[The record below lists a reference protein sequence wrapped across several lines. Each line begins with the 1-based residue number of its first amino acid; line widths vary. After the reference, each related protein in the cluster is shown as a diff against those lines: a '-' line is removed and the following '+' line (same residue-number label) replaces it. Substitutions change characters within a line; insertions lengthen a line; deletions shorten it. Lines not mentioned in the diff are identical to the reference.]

1 MAAPGGDRR
10 GCRRRRRLLVAG
22 GVAMGRTPVEGGAGR
37 SAHRPGCGPGS
48 VRGQAP
54 NGRHELMLS
63 AGRLRLFSGSA
74 SQALAKDVADMLR
87 VPLGG
92 LTVTRFT
99 DGEVLSDRVRLGLL
113 RSNGCWQV
121 SIRVEENVRG
131 KDVYIIQ
138 STGPPINDN
147 IVELLVGLR
156 ARLPPPN

>member
-1 MAAPGGDRR
+1 
-10 GCRRRRRLLVAG
+10 
-22 GVAMGRTPVEGGAGR
+22 
-37 SAHRPGCGPGS
+37 
-48 VRGQAP
+48 
-54 NGRHELMLS
+54 MLS